1 MSSGPKTIS
10 PPSRRSWGM
19 NEITDRVTQDEI
31 QFFLDWLLDRDKY
44 AHYLTKNII
53 LRMANY
59 INELEKELVE

>member
-1 MSSGPKTIS
+1 
-10 PPSRRSWGM
+10 M